1 MGQWEEA
8 GSGGIIAEVAEE
20 VGVIVVVAAGVVVE
34 VDEVAG
40 VQGKFEG
47 DKDLGLKEEEEKKK
61 L

>member
-20 VGVIVVVAAGVVVE
+20 VGVIVVVAAGVVAE

-47 DKDLGLKEEEEKKK
+47 DKDLGLKEEEKKK
-61 L
+61 W

>member
-8 GSGGIIAEVAEE
+8 GSGGIIAEVEE
-20 VGVIVVVAAGVVVE
+20 EAGVLVVVAAGVVAE

-47 DKDLGLKEEEEKKK
+47 DKDLALKEEEKKK
-61 L
+61 W

>member
-20 VGVIVVVAAGVVVE
+20 VGVIVVVAAGVV
-34 VDEVAG
+34 AG

-47 DKDLGLKEEEEKKK
+47 DKDLGLKEEEKKK

>member
-8 GSGGIIAEVAEE
+8 GSGGIIAEVEE
-20 VGVIVVVAAGVVVE
+20 EAGVLVVVAAGVVAE

-47 DKDLGLKEEEEKKK
+47 DKDLGLKEEEKKK